1 MQGVRSALTVKDD
14 AMTLA
19 LFDLDNTLLAGDSDH
34 AWGDFLSRH
43 GHVDRE
49 AYRLANDGFYADYR
63 NGTLDIR
70 AYCEFVFAV
79 LAATDRV
86 TLESWREAYLAE
98 CVEPMIQPRALEL
111 LAWHRDQGHRL
122 VIITATNRFVTER
135 IATRHGVSDL
145 LATEPEQDE
154 DGRFT
159 GRLAGTPCF
168 QDGKVQRLQAW
179 LAEQGETLEG
189 AWFYSDSRNDLPLL
203 EVVTNPV
210 VVDADEVLTGIAS
223 ERGWPRISLRG

>member
-1 MQGVRSALTVKDD
+1 M
-14 AMTLA
+14 
-19 LFDLDNTLLAGDSDH
+19 
-34 AWGDFLSRH
+34 
-43 GHVDRE
+43 
-49 AYRLANDGFYADYR
+49 
-63 NGTLDIR
+63 
-70 AYCEFVFAV
+70 

-98 CVEPMIQPRALEL
+98 CIEPMIQPRALEL